1 MQPLFFA
8 TVFDLKLIIIKTIIL
23 NFIKMKIAKILTS
36 FLIIAILSTSQAFA
50 QKVSGKGGVISE
62 KIDLPTLTGVGL
74 GIAANVYVKQGSSQE
89 ITIKGQKNII
99 DNIKREVSNGTW
111 SIEFEKEVKNHES
124 IKIYITLKTLEDVS
138 IGGSGSIIGEGKFTN
153 LADLDL
159 AIGGSGDIKLN
170 VAAKDINC
178 SIGGSGEIHLEGSGD
193 GLAISIGGSG
203 DIEAYDLS
211 VRKCEISSAGSGDI
225 NVNVSEKLDV
235 SMVGSGDVSYK
246 GDPKISKSI
255 VGSGDVERAGSK

>member
-1 MQPLFFA
+1 MALEV
-8 TVFDLKLIIIKTIIL
+8 TVKSDNSRAVRVTLKL
-23 NFIKMKIAKILTS
+23 AKR
-36 FLIIAILSTSQAFA
+36 LSRLQ
-50 QKVSGKGGVISE
+50 QLRVIQ
-62 KIDLPTLTGVGL
+62 
-74 GIAANVYVKQGSSQE
+74 N
-89 ITIKGQKNII
+89 IT
-99 DNIKREVSNGTW
+99 
-111 SIEFEKEVKNHES
+111 
-124 IKIYITLKTLEDVS
+124 
-138 IGGSGSIIGEGKFTN
+138 
-153 LADLDL
+153 
-159 AIGGSGDIKLN
+159 GDIKLN